1 MTQILSIA
9 FCQLST
15 TKMKYL
21 TSILLHLRIPFS
33 VFLMPVYLFALAI
46 SPNFGES
53 RLLWSFVIVHL
64 LLYPASNA
72 YNSYFDKDEGSIG
85 GLKNPPP
92 VSKGLYYTSLLFDL
106 LAIVLG
112 FVKISLLFAMMLLIY
127 GLVSKAYSHPAI
139 RLKKYAIGGWIVIG
153 LFQGLFTFLM
163 CYVGINGFGLENL
176 LQAKVL
182 IPGLLTSVMLWGNYP
197 MTQVYQHEEDAKHGD
212 TTMSMM
218 LGIRGTFVFVQVV
231 FGLASLGFVLFF
243 KEFYTLELG
252 YHFLIALAPVVI
264 YFMFWFYLVWKD
276 ETKANFSFTMW
287 LNFISSLCLNGFF
300 IHFWMATSHIG
311 QYF

>member
-1 MTQILSIA
+1 
-9 FCQLST
+9 
-15 TKMKYL
+15 MKYF

-33 VFLMPVYLFALAI
+33 FFLMPVYLFALAI

-53 RLLWSFVIVHL
+53 RLLWSFVIIHL

-72 YNSYFDKDEGSIG
+72 YNSYFDKDERSIG

-92 VSKGLYYTSLLFDL
+92 VNKGLYYTALLFDL
-106 LAIVLG
+106 LAVVLG
-112 FVKISLLFAMMLLIY
+112 FVKINLLFAMMLLVY

-176 LQAKVL
+176 MQAKVL

-212 TTMSMM
+212 KTMSRL
-218 LGIRGTFVFVQVV
+218 LGIRGTFIFVQVV
-231 FGLASLGFVLFF
+231 FGLAALGFVLFF
-243 KEFYTLELG
+243 KEFYSLELG

-264 YFMFWFYLVWKD
+264 FFIFWFYLVWRD

-287 LNFISSLCLNGFF
+287 LNFVSSLCLNGFF
-300 IHFWMATSHIG
+300 IYFWIATSHIG